1 MTEADA
7 AVAPNH
13 EKKTRVNTSCADGC
27 RWQKRLLPVARI
39 PCFQRE
45 PGNYAVAH

>member
-13 EKKTRVNTSCADGC
+13 EKKDQGEYSCAVGADGKNDC
-27 RWQKRLLPVARI
+27 CP
-39 PCFQRE
+39 
-45 PGNYAVAH
+45 

>member
-13 EKKTRVNTSCADGC
+13 EKKDQGEYSCADG
-27 RWQKRLLPVARI
+27 WQKRLLPVARI

>member
-13 EKKTRVNTSCADGC
+13 EKKTRVNTVVLMGGDGKNDC
-27 RWQKRLLPVARI
+27 CP
-39 PCFQRE
+39 
-45 PGNYAVAH
+45 

>member
-13 EKKTRVNTSCADGC
+13 EKKDQVNTVVLMGADGKNDC
-27 RWQKRLLPVARI
+27 CP
-39 PCFQRE
+39 
-45 PGNYAVAH
+45 

>member
-13 EKKTRVNTSCADGC
+13 EKKTRVNTVVLWVQMA
-27 RWQKRLLPVARI
+27 KTIVARS
-39 PCFQRE
+39 PDPVLPAGTR
-45 PGNYAVAH
+45 NYAVAH